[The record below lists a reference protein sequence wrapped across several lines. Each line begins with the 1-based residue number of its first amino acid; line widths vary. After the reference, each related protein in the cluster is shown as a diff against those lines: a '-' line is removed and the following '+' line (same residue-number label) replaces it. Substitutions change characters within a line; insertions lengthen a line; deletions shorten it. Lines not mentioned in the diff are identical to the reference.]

1 MRIAICIKKDVH
13 GLLAA
18 RILAA
23 RLGFAELRFFCSV
36 KTRDAENAVPAL
48 RLMKL
53 LERDVAI
60 ETLAELEAELPGL
73 PHPDRWVSLFDMK
86 AEGGARTLLDFRPDI
101 VISARFSLIFPQ
113 RVIDAVPLGII
124 NVHPGALPGY
134 RGLFAPFWQVLKGE
148 RELGCTVHMVD
159 RGIDTGP
166 VLGEARLPFNSTR
179 SLMWHTAGLYRGG
192 VAIAATAATTLAHGG
207 TPPSAPQPIGG
218 AYYRFPSAED
228 FAALPVPIVTA
239 RDYAQVLTDAFAQ
252 PSEAMHFLARPNAIA
267 SSTVLG
273 RMAA

>member
-1 MRIAICIKKDVH
+1 MKIAICVKRDIY

-18 RILAA
+18 RFFAA

-36 KTRDAENAVPAL
+36 KTRPAEDDVPAL

-60 ETLAELEAELPGL
+60 DALAAMEPPAPGL
-73 PHPDRWVSLFDMK
+73 PHPDKWLPLYDMR
-86 AEGGARTLLDFRPDI
+86 ADGGAAVLLEFRPDI

-113 RVIDAVPLGII
+113 RVIDAVPRGII

-134 RGLFAPFWQVLKGE
+134 RGLFAPFWQVLHGE

-159 RGIDTGP
+159 KGIDTGAI
-166 VLGEARLPFNSTR
+166 LGMARVPFDPSR

-192 VAIAATAATTLAHGG
+192 VAIAAEAASILARGG
-207 TPPSAPQPIGG
+207 QSVGVPQPSGG
-218 AYYRFPSAED
+218 AYFRFPAAAD
-228 FAALPVPIVTA
+228 FAALPVPIATA
-239 RDYAQVLTDAFAQ
+239 RDYAEVLGDAFA
-252 PSEAMHFLARPNAIA
+252 PVA
-267 SSTVLG
+267 SPWV
-273 RMAA
+273 AAKERVA

>member
-1 MRIAICIKKDVH
+1 MRIAICVKKDIH

-23 RLGFAELRFFCSV
+23 RLGFAKLRFFCSV
-36 KTRDAENAVPAL
+36 KTRQAEADVPAL

-60 ETLAELEAELPGL
+60 DTLAMMEPPTPGL
-73 PHPDRWVSLFDMK
+73 PPPDEWVELHDMR
-86 AEGGARTLLDFRPDI
+86 ADGGAARLLDFRPDI

-113 RVIDAVPLGII
+113 RVIDAVPRGII

-134 RGLFAPFWQVLKGE
+134 RGLFAPFWQVLRGE

-166 VLGEARLPFNSTR
+166 ILGVARLPFDATR

-192 VAIAATAATTLAHGG
+192 VAIAATAANTLARGG
-207 TPPSAPQPIGG
+207 QPAGVPQPAGG
-218 AYYRFPSAED
+218 AYFRFPAAAD
-228 FAALPVPIVTA
+228 FAALPVPIVSA
-239 RDYAQVLTDAFAQ
+239 RDYAQVLGDAFAPVPDDCVTPRRQ
-252 PSEAMHFLARPNAIA
+252 
-267 SSTVLG
+267 
-273 RMAA
+273 AA